1 MSQQQGSAAPAGL
14 FDYDRS
20 VPFNTETRTLFER
33 SGTSLE
39 DLSYA
44 SPKAGRVFAYLA
56 RPCERGPHP
65 GIVFGHWGPGT
76 RTEFLAEALR
86 YARAGVACLLPD
98 YPWTRPAP
106 WRRNLSGFSDPEK
119 DLETQVQAV
128 VDLRRGLDFL
138 ESLPDVDGSRLC
150 YVGHSYG
157 AQWGAIL
164 AAVDRRAKAL
174 VLVGGLGATRDAYVD
189 SNEPDMVALRREVP
203 AGQLQKYVEV
213 VGVLDAVRYVPSAAP
228 APLLF
233 QFARY
238 ERYFDE
244 ASMNR
249 YCAAA
254 SEPKEVRWYD
264 CGHELN
270 DPQALADR
278 SRFLAERAGLPRLTL
293 PID

>member
-1 MSQQQGSAAPAGL
+1 VPQPHGSAAPAGR

-20 VPFNTETRTLFER
+20 VPFSSETRTLVES

-44 SPKAGRVFAYLA
+44 SPKAGRVSAYLA
-56 RPCERGPHP
+56 RPCGPGPHP

-86 YARAGVACLLPD
+86 YAQAGVACLLPD

-106 WRRNLSGFSDPEK
+106 WRRNLAGFGDPEK

-128 VDLRRGLDFL
+128 VDLRRGLDLL
-138 ESLPDVDGSRLC
+138 ESLPDVDRSRLC

-164 AAVDRRAKAL
+164 AAVDRRAEAY
-174 VLVGGLGATRDAYVD
+174 VLVGGLGATRDAYLD
-189 SNEPDMVALRREVP
+189 NNEPDMVALRRQAP
-203 AGQLQKYVEV
+203 SGQLEKYVEA
-213 VGVLDAVRYVPSAAP
+213 VGVLDAIRYVPSAAP

-238 ERYFDE
+238 ERYFDA

-249 YCAAA
+249 YWAAA
-254 SEPKEVRWYD
+254 SEPKEVCWYD

-278 SRFLAERAGLPRLTL
+278 SRFLAEHVGLPRLTL